1 MDDLKR
7 TSLYMFHPDLMKQL
21 RHQDVDEALNVA
33 HVELGAASSGSA
45 SSWGSALD
53 LAETPGGKTP
63 RNGSGPGHMKSE
75 MVGERGEHRGYGC
88 FLK

>member
-7 TSLYMFHPDLMKQL
+7 MSLYMFHPDLMKQL

-33 HVELGAASSGSA
+33 HVELGATSSGSA
-45 SSWGSALD
+45 SSWGSELD

-63 RNGSGPGHMKSE
+63 RGPVEGHMKSE
-75 MVGERGEHRGYGC
+75 MVGERG
-88 FLK
+88 